1 MAAQLVN
8 GGLDLRGDGAAVA
21 AVRHKGGRRCVA
33 AQRRGLA
40 AVPCASV
47 PRHILSQRMAQLKRR
62 AHRTMSCGV
71 TVAQYGQQSREL
83 GD

>member
-21 AVRHKGGRRCVA
+21 AVRHKGGRRRAA

-47 PRHILSQRMAQLKRR
+47 PTHFLSQRMAQLKRTT
-62 AHRTMSCGV
+62 HRTMSCEV
-71 TVAQYGQQSREL
+71 TVAQYGQQSREM